1 MDKVTPILKNIFFSA
16 LATMIFTSCAT
27 QPPAK
32 DDSQACRPYQTQ
44 SKQSSFTQ
52 AEKLYCEA
60 RLAQRQ
66 EQEQQALDLFRKAAM
81 SEHTASQCF
90 VAALES
96 KTKSAT
102 VALDALLKR
111 RPNVGACL
119 MLRARE
125 AVFSGDQEAGILF
138 ARRSTEHAGQDP
150 LTWST
155 LGFAYFRNQD
165 YIEAGKAFEKSV
177 SIDGSIAQNIFNI
190 GYAYYLGGEYVQ
202 ARPWLMRASAIDSL
216 EDELKARAKKSV
228 DIIDG
233 AIWICPMHPEITG
246 KKGDTCSSCKM
257 DLEPVSRGVGSD

>member
-1 MDKVTPILKNIFFSA
+1 
-16 LATMIFTSCAT
+16 MIFTSCAT
-27 QPPAK
+27 QQPARDESK
-32 DDSQACRPYQTQ
+32 ACAPYRTQ
-44 SKQSSFTQ
+44 SKKSTLSE

-66 EQEQQALDLFRKAAM
+66 EQEQQALDLFRKAAKA
-81 SEHTASQCF
+81 EHTASQCF
-90 VAALES
+90 VVALES

-111 RPNVGACL
+111 QPNVGACL

-138 ARRSTEHAGQDP
+138 AKKSTEHAAQDP

-216 EDELKARAKKSV
+216 EEELKARAKQSV

-246 KKGDTCSSCKM
+246 KKGDTCASCKM